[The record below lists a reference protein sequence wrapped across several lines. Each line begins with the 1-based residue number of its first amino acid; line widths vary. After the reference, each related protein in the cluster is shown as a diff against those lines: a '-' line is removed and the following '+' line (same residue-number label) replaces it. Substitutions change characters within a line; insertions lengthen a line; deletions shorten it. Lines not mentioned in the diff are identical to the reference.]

1 MTTTMMERTLAL
13 TTAMLLSS
21 SAVVSASHTPTEDSI
36 PSTRIIRNS
45 DLFDIMLS
53 QSKHTATPEHRHL
66 QSMPTEDKSTTVK
79 KNWMEISPDTQFLP
93 NILLDESTL
102 RRLGGYSSSN
112 PYSTEPFVDG
122 MGEYDEEAQS
132 WRKLGFII
140 DCQSNDED
148 MYSEHSQHSGDN
160 DDATMSETGCARYLI
175 WAAYVNENYQGNGA
189 AEYQYYDPYYKQWD
203 QTACSYA
210 SGSPCTKMDCHL
222 SSTSFSLLGFFK
234 HRKYDDWMEQL
245 FKHQG
250 ICRWSDEDYAFMK
263 NARKQ
268 WPQGCTLSSATTKYG
283 KPLYY
288 DLKPAYSGE
297 ITVSMYMDATCDSS
311 SEYYMSTSAIEN
323 ILGNILG
330 NGQASGGSQDSGSD
344 YDFSGE
350 SLATSLNRWN
360 SAFDFWSIC
369 HSCVAHDL
377 DNVDGSTY
385 YGTCYDDGYYNNDDN
400 TDDKA
405 AYYNAYS
412 NYYNNDDGNNRQL
425 GGDYCPRGYAFECYD
440 DAGYTS
446 VNQCMKFSAKTVM
459 RTASFR
465 DLAIANLQ
473 GTLTSHSLSGYVDQT
488 YEFHS
493 HTKTN
498 ALTYTFLISM
508 CMLCVASLVYLVK
521 IIQEASRSRN
531 APALTETL
539 V

>member
-1 MTTTMMERTLAL
+1 
-13 TTAMLLSS
+13 
-21 SAVVSASHTPTEDSI
+21 
-36 PSTRIIRNS
+36 
-45 DLFDIMLS
+45 
-53 QSKHTATPEHRHL
+53 
-66 QSMPTEDKSTTVK
+66 
-79 KNWMEISPDTQFLP
+79 
-93 NILLDESTL
+93 
-102 RRLGGYSSSN
+102 
-112 PYSTEPFVDG
+112 
-122 MGEYDEEAQS
+122 
-132 WRKLGFII
+132 
-140 DCQSNDED
+140 
-148 MYSEHSQHSGDN
+148 
-160 DDATMSETGCARYLI
+160 
-175 WAAYVNENYQGNGA
+175 
-189 AEYQYYDPYYKQWD
+189 
-203 QTACSYA
+203 
-210 SGSPCTKMDCHL
+210 
-222 SSTSFSLLGFFK
+222 
-234 HRKYDDWMEQL
+234 
-245 FKHQG
+245 
-250 ICRWSDEDYAFMK
+250 MK

-268 WPQGCTLSSATTKYG
+268 WPQGCTLSSAKTTNG

-323 ILGNILG
+323 ILGNIIG
-330 NGQASGGSQDSGSD
+330 NGQASGGSQDNGSD

-360 SAFDFWSIC
+360 SAFDIWSIC

-446 VNQCMKFSAKTVM
+446 VNQVRRRIVPFSKLDIHVEHLSQHNTHLFLFHYSQCMKFSAKTVM